1 MAVHAH
7 KTDPYF
13 NELSANNPLLH
24 LFSNSDAFWWP
35 YRSCA
40 KALMHTQAGASACLE
55 ANRKL
60 MDEILDFVRK
70 EQDLCV
76 EISTRMMK
84 GVAAGD
90 GGSMTKDA
98 SEMSAMFGQTI
109 ENVRHLGEAWMNA
122 QMHSLEL
129 MRQSAP
135 NQHAS
140 ARRKAHS
147 ARRSAR

>member
-7 KTDPYF
+7 KTDPF
-13 NELSANNPLLH
+13 NELSTNNPLLH
-24 LFSNSDAFWWP
+24 MLSNGDAFWRP
-35 YRSCA
+35 YRSFA
-40 KALMHTQAGASACLE
+40 KALMDTQAGASACLE

-70 EQDLCV
+70 EQDLSF
-76 EISTRMMK
+76 EICTKMMK
-84 GVAAGD
+84 GVAAGN
-90 GGSMTKDA
+90 GGPMSKDA
-98 SEMSAMFGQTI
+98 SEMSALFDQTI

-122 QMHSLEL
+122 QMRSLEA